1 MNPTSKLDGSQVII
15 AGGGIGGAANALAL
29 ARQGAQVTMFERAT
43 EFGEVG
49 AGLQVG
55 PHGARILDSWGVLDE
70 VLADGV
76 LPKHIVFRDAV
87 TAEVLTKVDLGEE
100 YRARYGGPYFV
111 THRSDLHATL
121 VKAARAAGAQLHTG
135 ITVTDI
141 VTDGDRAIVTTD
153 DGRTHDAD
161 VALGMDGLKSRLRK
175 KISDDQPV
183 SSGYAA
189 YRGTTPYG
197 EVELDEDIEDVIG
210 YIGPNC
216 HFIQY
221 PLRRGEMLNQVA
233 VFKSPG
239 YHAGVENWGSP
250 EELEPA
256 YAHCHDNVQRGLKY
270 LWTDRWWPMYDR
282 EPIEN
287 WVDGRMILLGDAA
300 HPPLQ
305 YLASGAVMA
314 IEDAK
319 CLADYAA
326 ADYATGGRNAAW
338 PQILKSVNTE
348 RAPRCNRIL
357 SVGRMWGE
365 LWHLDGTGRIA
376 RNELFRTRDTS
387 DYKYTDWLWG
397 YSSDREVVES
407 PAWFHPTQLA

>member
-1 MNPTSKLDGSQVII
+1 MSNLQDARIII

-29 ARQGAQVTMFERAT
+29 ARRGANVTLFERAA

-55 PHGARILDSWGVLDE
+55 PHGARILDSWGVLDD
-70 VLADGV
+70 VLSRAF
-76 LPKHIVFRDAV
+76 LPKNIVFRDAI
-87 TAEVLTKVDLGEE
+87 TAEVLTKIDLGSEF
-100 YRARYGGPYFV
+100 RARYGGPYFV

-121 VKAARAAGAQLHTG
+121 VDAARAAGAELRTG
-135 ITVTDI
+135 ITVTDV
-141 VTDGDRAIVTTD
+141 VTDGDKVLVTTD
-153 DGRTHDAD
+153 DGHTHEAD
-161 VALGMDGLKSRLRK
+161 IALGMDGLKSRLRA
-175 KISDDQPV
+175 KISDDEPV
-183 SSGYAA
+183 PSGYAA
-189 YRGTTPYG
+189 YRGTTPYQD
-197 EVELDEDIEDVIG
+197 VELDEDIEDVVG
-210 YIGPNC
+210 YIGPHC

-221 PLRRGEMLNQVA
+221 PLRGGAMLNQVA
-233 VFKSPG
+233 VFESPG
-239 YHAGVENWGSP
+239 YRQGVENWGGP
-250 EELEPA
+250 EELEQA
-256 YAHCHDNVQRGLKY
+256 YAHCHENVRRGIDY
-270 LWTDRWWPMYDR
+270 LWKDRWWPMYDR

-326 ADYATGGRNAAW
+326 EDFSAGGGNAAW
-338 PQILKSVNTE
+338 PQILKEVNTE

-357 SVGRMWGE
+357 TTGRMWGE
-365 LWHLDGTGRIA
+365 LWHLDGTARIA

-387 DYKYTDWLWG
+387 SFKYTDWLWG
-397 YSSDREVVES
+397 YSSDRAS
-407 PAWFHPTQLA
+407 

>member
-1 MNPTSKLDGSQVII
+1 MSNLQDARIII

-29 ARQGAQVTMFERAT
+29 ARRGANVTLFERAS

-55 PHGARILDSWGVLDE
+55 PHGARILDSWGVLDD
-70 VLADGV
+70 VLSRAF
-76 LPKHIVFRDAV
+76 LPKNIVFRDAI
-87 TAEVLTKVDLGEE
+87 TAEVLTTIDLGAEF
-100 YRARYGGPYFV
+100 RARYGGPYFV

-121 VKAARAAGAQLHTG
+121 VDAARAAGAELHTG
-135 ITVTDI
+135 VTVTDVI
-141 VTDGDRAIVTTD
+141 TDGDRVIVSTD
-153 DGRTHDAD
+153 DGRTHEAD
-161 VALGMDGLKSRLRK
+161 IALGMDGLKSRLRG
-175 KISDDQPV
+175 KISDDEPV

-189 YRGTTPYG
+189 YRGTTPYQD
-197 EVELDEDIEDVIG
+197 VELDEDIEDVVG
-210 YIGPNC
+210 YIGPRC

-221 PLRRGEMLNQVA
+221 PLRGGEMLNQVA
-233 VFKSPG
+233 VFESPG
-239 YHAGVENWGSP
+239 FKNGIENWGGP
-250 EELEPA
+250 EELEQA
-256 YAHCHDNVQRGLKY
+256 YAHCHENVRRGIDY
-270 LWTDRWWPMYDR
+270 LWKDRWWPMYDR

-326 ADYATGGRNAAW
+326 EDFSAGGNSAW
-338 PQILKSVNTE
+338 PQILKEVNTE

-357 SVGRMWGE
+357 TTGRMWGE
-365 LWHLDGTGRIA
+365 LWHLDGTARIA

-387 DYKYTDWLWG
+387 SYKYTDWLWG
-397 YSSDREVVES
+397 YSSDRAS
-407 PAWFHPTQLA
+407 

>member
-1 MNPTSKLDGSQVII
+1 MKTLDGSRVII
-15 AGGGIGGAANALAL
+15 AGGGIGGAATALAL
-29 ARQGAQVTMFERAT
+29 SRHGAEVTLFERAA

-55 PHGARILDSWGVLDE
+55 PHGARILQSWGLLDE

-76 LPKHIVFRDAV
+76 QPKNIVFRDAI
-87 TAEVLTKVDLGEE
+87 TAETLTTVNLGAE

-111 THRSDLHATL
+111 THRSDLHSAL
-121 VKAARAAGAQLHTG
+121 VRAAAASGAQMHTG
-135 ITVTDI
+135 ITVSDV

-153 DGRTHDAD
+153 DGGIHEAD
-161 VALGMDGLKSRLRK
+161 VALALDGIKSRLRGK
-175 KISDDQPV
+175 LVDDQRI

-189 YRGTTPYG
+189 YRGTVPYDEAG
-197 EVELDEDIEDVIG
+197 LDEQIVDVIG

-221 PLRRGEMLNQVA
+221 PLRRGTLLNQVA
-233 VFKSPG
+233 VFKSSG
-239 YHAGVENWGSP
+239 YATGVENWGGP

-256 YAHCHDNVQRGLKY
+256 YAHCHPKVRSQLKD

-282 EPIEN
+282 NPIEN
-287 WVDGRMILLGDAA
+287 WVDDRMMLLGDAA

-314 IEDAK
+314 MEDAK

-326 ADYATGGRNAAW
+326 ADYVSGGANAAW
-338 PQILKSVNTE
+338 PQILKAVNAE
-348 RAPRCNRIL
+348 RAPRCNRIIET
-357 SVGRMWGE
+357 GRIWGE
-365 LWHLDGTGRIA
+365 LWHLDGAGRIA
-376 RNELFRTRDTS
+376 RNELFRKVAPTDFH
-387 DYKYTDWLWG
+387 YTDWLWG
-397 YSSDREVVES
+397 YSSEHKS
-407 PAWFHPTQLA
+407 

>member
-1 MNPTSKLDGSQVII
+1 MSKLDGTNVII
-15 AGGGIGGAANALAL
+15 AGGGIGGAASALAL
-29 ARQGAQVTMFERAT
+29 ARNGAQVTLFERAH

-55 PHGARILDSWGVLDE
+55 PHASRILASWGLLDE

-76 LPKHIVFRDAV
+76 LPRNIVFRDAI
-87 TAEVLTKVDLGEE
+87 TAEELTKVDLGDE

-121 VKAARAAGAQLHTG
+121 LRAARNAGAELHTG
-135 ITVTDI
+135 TTVTDV
-141 VTDGDRAIVTTD
+141 VTDGDKAFVTTG
-153 DGRTHDAD
+153 DGRTHEAD
-161 VALGMDGLKSRLRK
+161 VALALDGISSRLRR
-175 KISDDQPV
+175 KIIHDEPV

-189 YRGTTPYG
+189 YRGTMAYADAD
-197 EVELDEDIEDVIG
+197 LDEDIEDVIG

-221 PLRRGEMLNQVA
+221 PLRRGTMLNQVA

-239 YHAGVENWGSP
+239 YLAGVENWGGP

-256 YAHCHDNVQRGLKY
+256 YAHCHDKVRNRLKY
-270 LWTDRWWPMYDR
+270 MWTDRWWPMYDR
-282 EPIEN
+282 DPIEN

-319 CLADYAA
+319 CIADYAA
-326 ADYATGGRNAAW
+326 ADYAAGGGNPAW
-338 PQILKSVNTE
+338 PQILKSVNAE
-348 RAPRCNRIL
+348 RAPRCNRI
-357 SVGRMWGE
+357 VETGRMWGD
-365 LWHLDGTGRIA
+365 LWHVDGIGRVA

-387 DYKYTDWLWG
+387 DYKYTDWLWR
-397 YSSDREVVES
+397 YSSDPV
-407 PAWFHPTQLA
+407 A

>member
-1 MNPTSKLDGSQVII
+1 MSKHVSFSYGRSSSLDSTRVII
-15 AGGGIGGAANALAL
+15 AGGGIGGAASALAL
-29 ARQGAQVTMFERAT
+29 ARNGAHVTLFERAN

-55 PHGARILDSWGVLDE
+55 PHGARILDSWGVLDQ
-70 VLADGV
+70 VLANGV
-76 LPKHIVFRDAV
+76 LPKNIVFRDAI
-87 TAEVLTKVDLGEE
+87 TAEVLTKVDLGDEF
-100 YRARYGGPYFV
+100 RARYGGPYFV

-121 VKAARAAGAQLHTG
+121 VNAARAAGADLRTG
-135 ITVTDI
+135 VTVTDV
-141 VTDGDRAIVTTD
+141 VTEDDRAVVTTD
-153 DGRTHDAD
+153 DGSTHVAD
-161 VALGMDGLKSRLRK
+161 IALGMDGLKSRLRQ
-175 KISDDQPV
+175 KISDDKPV

-189 YRGTTPYG
+189 YRGTSPYH
-197 EVELDEDIEDVIG
+197 EVELDEDIEDVVG
-210 YIGPNC
+210 YIGPGC

-233 VFKSPG
+233 VFDSPG
-239 YHAGVENWGSP
+239 YRAGVENWGGP

-256 YAHCHDNVQRGLKY
+256 FAHCHENVRRGLKH
-270 LWTDRWWPMYDR
+270 LWHDRWWPMYDR

-287 WVDGRMILLGDAA
+287 WVDGRLILLGDAA

-314 IEDAK
+314 LEDAK

-326 ADYATGGRNAAW
+326 EDYSTGGRNAAW
-338 PQILKSVNTE
+338 PQILKSVNAE

-357 SVGRMWGE
+357 TTGRMWGE
-365 LWHLDGTGRIA
+365 LWHLDGVGRIA

-387 DYKYTDWLWG
+387 DYSYTDWLWG
-397 YSSDREVVES
+397 YSSDRSSGSAFE
-407 PAWFHPTQLA
+407 